1 MASICRT
8 YSVCSQ
14 AGRVAPPE
22 VRLTGI
28 DNPLFG
34 FHPGQIIEET
44 RRRLSDCARQ
54 FRVPF
59 KFCAIASEFEAV
71 CAEDLDIDPDEVLVV
86 ISHFCFKNLM
96 DESAIVDRPNPRDMV
111 LKNITKMRPKV
122 FIHVIVNGS
131 YRGAFFVS
139 RFREALNNFA
149 AVFGAMDTIMLQ
161 ENQNRLL
168 AEQWLATCAMNI
180 VACEGMDRVS
190 RPHNYKQWQMR
201 SERAGLRQ
209 LPLDPDLVQMCKD
222 KVKKEYRK
230 NIVIYRI
237 DF

>member
-1 MASICRT
+1 
-8 YSVCSQ
+8 
-14 AGRVAPPE
+14 
-22 VRLTGI
+22 
-28 DNPLFG
+28 
-34 FHPGQIIEET
+34 
-44 RRRLSDCARQ
+44 
-54 FRVPF
+54 
-59 KFCAIASEFEAV
+59 
-71 CAEDLDIDPDEVLVV
+71 
-86 ISHFCFKNLM
+86 
-96 DESAIVDRPNPRDMV
+96 MV

-149 AVFGAMDTIMLQ
+149 AVFDAMDTIMLQ

-190 RPHNYKQWQMR
+190 RPHNYKQWQVR

-209 LPLDPDLVQMCKD
+209 LPLDPDMVQMCKD

-230 NIVIYRI
+230 YIVINEDHEWLLTGWKGRVLAAFSTWTA
-237 DF
+237 DDDRSGLVE